1 MVQEETPVLEAR
13 NITKRFPGVLANDSV
28 NFSLRKGEI
37 HALLGENGAGKS
49 TLMNIIYG
57 LYSQDEGEI
66 YIDGERADIKD
77 PNDAIARGIG
87 MVHQHFMLVPVFTV
101 AENIVLGSET
111 TNGPTLDMRT
121 AHQQIRQLS
130 VDYGL
135 EVDPRAIVEDLP
147 VGLQQRVEIIKALYR
162 DARILVLDEPTAVL
176 TPQEASDLFRIM
188 RELSDRGVSIIFITH
203 KLKEVLAIA
212 DRITV
217 MRRGRVVGTTTPEE
231 VDEP

>member
-1 MVQEETPVLEAR
+1 MV
-13 NITKRFPGVLANDSV
+13 ANDKV
-28 NFSLRKGEI
+28 NFTLRKGEI

-77 PNDAIARGIG
+77 PTDAIARGIG

-135 EVDPRAIVEDLP
+135 EVDPGR
-147 VGLQQRVEIIKALYR
+147 
-162 DARILVLDEPTAVL
+162 
-176 TPQEASDLFRIM
+176 
-188 RELSDRGVSIIFITH
+188 LSKTSGWPAAAGGDY
-203 KLKEVLAIA
+203 
-212 DRITV
+212 
-217 MRRGRVVGTTTPEE
+217 
-231 VDEP
+231 